1 MYQFKVSKTPK
12 GYAVQQ
18 LHDDQSVSFAPRK
31 PFPTYEHTAEKFLEF
46 MFKPENAGAHFISER
61 VPE

>member
-1 MYQFKVSKTPK
+1 MYHFKVSKTTK

-18 LHDDQSVSFAPRK
+18 QHDDQSVSFAPRK
-31 PFPTYEHTAEKFLEF
+31 PFPTHEYTAEKLLEF
-46 MFKPENAGAHFISER
+46 MFKPENAGSHFICER